1 MEKEIEEIVGTYLK
15 IIEEKFSGRE
25 DFEKSFVVLKEK
37 DEEIRQVKL
46 QRQEMMELEQ
56 RMREL

>member
-1 MEKEIEEIVGTYLK
+1 MK

-37 DEEIRQVKL
+37 EDEIKQVKQ
-46 QRQEMMELEQ
+46 QRQEMIDLEN
-56 RMREL
+56 RIREL